1 MSTRNHYIYDE
12 DQCKFVPVK
21 YGRRERY
28 LHTFSIWLISSVVF
42 ACVGLAALSKNIGT
56 PAELALKAENRVLV
70 NQLELTKTAIL
81 SLEDEVQGIAEKDDE
96 MYRSILGMN
105 PVPEE
110 KRRPGV
116 GGADIYSEFDLYTED
131 TAEILKWTASRLDNL
146 ERRVNVQ
153 QMSFDEIRAF
163 YNNNQERLRHV
174 PAIRPLN
181 GVLLSGF
188 GMRIHP
194 VFKYKR
200 MHEGVDFRADIGTDL
215 FATGDGVVK
224 YASRRGNYG
233 NLLVIDHGFGI
244 ETRYAHLSGFA
255 DDVRVGSKVKRGE
268 IVAYS
273 GNTGLSNGPHLH
285 YEVHVD
291 GQPVD
296 PLTYLFADV
305 TPEEYLMY
313 QEIARSNPSS
323 MD

>member
-1 MSTRNHYIYDE
+1 MSTNNHYVYDE
-12 DQCKFVPVK
+12 DQCIFVPVN
-21 YGRRERY
+21 YGKKERY
-28 LHTFSIWLISSVVF
+28 LHTFSIWLITSVVF

-56 PAELALKAENRVLV
+56 PAELALKAENRVLT
-70 NQLELTKTAIL
+70 NQLELTKTTII
-81 SLEDEVQGIAEKDDE
+81 SLEDQVQGIAEMDTE
-96 MYRSILGMN
+96 MYRSVLGMN
-105 PVPEE
+105 PIPEE
-110 KRRPGV
+110 KRQPGI
-116 GGADIYSEFDLYTED
+116 GGADIYSEFDLYSED

-153 QMSFDEIRAF
+153 QMSFDEIHEF

-181 GVLLSGF
+181 GILLSGF

-194 VFKYKR
+194 VFKYQR

-233 NLLVIDHGFGI
+233 NLLVIDHGYGI

-255 DDVRVGSKVKRGE
+255 DGVRVGTKVARGE

-273 GNTGLSNGPHLH
+273 GNTGLTNGPHLH

-296 PLTYLFADV
+296 PLNYLFADV

-313 QEIARSNPSS
+313 QEIARNNPTS

>member
-1 MSTRNHYIYDE
+1 MSTQDHYVYDE
-12 DQCKFVPVK
+12 DQCRFVPVT
-21 YGRRERY
+21 YGKKERY

-56 PAELALKAENRVLV
+56 PAELALLAENRILV
-70 NQLELTKTAIL
+70 SQLETTKTSIL
-81 SLEDEVQGIAEKDDE
+81 TLEDKVQGIAEMDNE
-96 MYRSILGMN
+96 MYRSVLGMD
-105 PVPEE
+105 PIPDE
-110 KRRPGV
+110 KRHPGT
-116 GGADIYSEFDLYTED
+116 GGADIYSEFDLYSED
-131 TAEILKWTASRLDNL
+131 TSEILKWTASRLDNL
-146 ERRVNVQ
+146 ERRINVQ
-153 QMSFDEIRAF
+153 QMSFDEIREF

-174 PAIRPLN
+174 PAIRPLD
-181 GVLLSGF
+181 GILLSGF

-200 MHEGVDFRADIGTDL
+200 MHAGVDFRAEIGTDL

-224 YASRRGNYG
+224 YASRRGNFG

-244 ETRYAHLSGFA
+244 ETKYAHLSGFA
-255 DDVRVGSKVKRGE
+255 DGIRVGSEVKRGD

-273 GNTGLSNGPHLH
+273 GNTGLTNGPHLH
-285 YEVHVD
+285 YEVHVN

-296 PLTYLFADV
+296 PLNYLFADV

-313 QEIARSNPSS
+313 QEIARTNPTS